1 MPAMAIN
8 AKTILRL
15 ISDQESLA
23 KTLQLLGF
31 LTITHRVFRS
41 VIHSGSKNERL
52 FQVIHLFI
60 KGTISF
66 YTVNIKSKNNA
77 EKGVLH

>member
-1 MPAMAIN
+1 MAIS

-31 LTITHRVFRS
+31 LTITHQVFRI
-41 VIHSGSKNERL
+41 VIHSDSKNERL

-66 YTVNIKSKNNA
+66 YTVNIKSKNNVKA
-77 EKGVLH
+77 RSI